1 MLSVIIPARNEV
13 YLERTIRSV
22 LDAAEGDIEV
32 IAIFDGYIPDPQID
46 MKDNRVIFVHY
57 PESIGQRQAINEG
70 ARRAKGEYIMK
81 LDAHCN
87 VDKGFDVKLA
97 QDCEY
102 EWTVIPRM
110 YNLNHETWEPKLHKR
125 TDYMYIGCDEGRMLR
140 AEYYNGKQPKNDK
153 VIDDIMCCMGPCFFM
168 HKDRFWELG
177 GMDEEHGG
185 WGQMGVELACKA
197 WLSGGELKVNKNTWF
212 AHWFRGGGGPGFPYP
227 ISGRDQ
233 EKARKYS
240 RDLWMNDK
248 WPMQRRG
255 FQWLIDKFNPP
266 GWDKVILNIGSGT
279 DRKEDGIINID
290 IRSLPNVDTVA
301 DARKL
306 PYGDKTVDKII
317 NTDIIEHFGRHE
329 IKEVLKEWYR
339 VLKQGGSLE
348 IRTPDVGRTM
358 DRWKDIPW
366 TNLLDAICG
375 AQKYPEDFHKIILTK
390 ETLKKY
396 LEDTGFKVE
405 KIKRFSIRGLP
416 RMKAYAK
423 KK

>member
-32 IAIFDGYIPDPQID
+32 IAILDGYIPDPQID

>member
-46 MKDNRVIFVHY
+46 MKDNRVISVHY